1 MRLQC
6 PFWLNLHFNFYPTGG
21 FRQLIPSCNARS
33 GSTCIST
40 DKCYQFNR
48 SRRVAMH
55 VLAQHA
61 LRQQFVKISEVDNF
75 TCLLGS
81 GSTCIATC
89 VIYTPQPAGT
99 ACLLGS
105 GSTCIATGGSSKD
118 QNDPCCCNAS
128 SGSTCIATKRSK

>member
-1 MRLQC
+1 
-6 PFWLNLHFNFYPTGG
+6 
-21 FRQLIPSCNARS
+21 
-33 GSTCIST
+33 
-40 DKCYQFNR
+40 
-48 SRRVAMH
+48 MH

-105 GSTCIATGGSSKD
+105 GSTCIATCVISPVVSNFSRLQRKFWLNPAPTYPQAKSYPQD
-118 QNDPCCCNAS
+118 ADLQAVDK
-128 SGSTCIATKRSK
+128 SGMSDIAYSQE